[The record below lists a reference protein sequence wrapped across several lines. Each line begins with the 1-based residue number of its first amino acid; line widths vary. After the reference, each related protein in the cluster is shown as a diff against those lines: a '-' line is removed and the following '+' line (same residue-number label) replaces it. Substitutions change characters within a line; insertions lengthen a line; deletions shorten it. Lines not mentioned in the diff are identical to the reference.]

1 MIPFFWD
8 IVSQNDMEEHAET
21 ITDFCKDIFLDKIS
35 F

>member
-21 ITDFCKDIFLDKIS
+21 ITDFCKDIF
-35 F
+35 